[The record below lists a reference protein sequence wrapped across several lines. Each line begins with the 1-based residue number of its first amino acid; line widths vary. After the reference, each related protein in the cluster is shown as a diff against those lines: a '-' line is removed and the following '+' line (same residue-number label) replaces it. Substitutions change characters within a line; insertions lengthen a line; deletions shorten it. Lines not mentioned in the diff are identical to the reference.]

1 MVDTQAAEVG
11 GDDDTDFLGKL
22 KQATL
27 LLGYG
32 EDQYG
37 QFSIHSERPNVQI
50 TVPLLGYL

>member
-11 GDDDTDFLGKL
+11 GDDADFLGKL

-37 QFSIHSERPNVQI
+37 QFSIHLERPNVQI
-50 TVPLLGYL
+50 TAPLLGYL